1 MTNPTRSHNLRVAA
15 KWRSLPMLDPTYQAR
30 IARER
35 YQDYLRQAELS
46 RLASR
51 ARASQLSLSRRAA
64 RPLGQA
70 LLRLGVSLLRYGQ
83 VEQPTLTLPYRRSVS
98 SIEM

>member
-1 MTNPTRSHNLRVAA
+1 MF
-15 KWRSLPMLDPTYQAR
+15 DPTYQAR

-35 YQDYLRQAELS
+35 YQEYLRQAELS
-46 RLASR
+46 RLATC

-83 VEQPTLTLPYRRSVS
+83 AEQPAIAHR
-98 SIEM
+98 